1 MKRVGRKFGCWF
13 RGSCLLV
20 VLGTAA
26 APAFV
31 QETATEF
38 HAVGDFDG
46 DGRND
51 VVLVDKASGGY
62 RIGYQLSPGDYTWAD
77 TRASGVQN
85 VTGVSVGRLLAATR
99 DALAVTGPEANRV
112 NLLEASSPSAP
123 DCRSRFSSRRWA
135 PISWRRWT
143 LAAWETRL
151 CTICSWAACT
161 TAPQRIGIPPFAIPT
176 VLTSIC

>member
-62 RIGYQLSPGDYTWAD
+62 RIGYQLSPEI
-77 TRASGVQN
+77 TRGPIPAP
-85 VTGVSVGRLLAATR
+85 
-99 DALAVTGPEANRV
+99 AVCKT
-112 NLLEASSPSAP
+112 
-123 DCRSRFSSRRWA
+123 
-135 PISWRRWT
+135 
-143 LAAWETRL
+143 
-151 CTICSWAACT
+151 
-161 TAPQRIGIPPFAIPT
+161 
-176 VLTSIC
+176 